1 MTDQT
6 SGNGQTPILT
16 LTLNPALDMATSVAR
31 LVPGDKL
38 RCAEPLL
45 DPGGGGLNVSR
56 AVRALGGD
64 SLALVAL
71 GGLTGDRLAGL
82 IRAEG
87 VTFLSILGP
96 GETRQSLTVI
106 EEASGKQ
113 YRFMLPGPRWG
124 TAERAR
130 VFTLLRATA
139 RPGGISVISG
149 SQPPGV
155 PADFPAQLAA
165 SMPES
170 RVVLDTSG
178 TALAEAVA
186 HPIPGL
192 YVLRMDGE
200 EAEGLAGRRLESRAE
215 TAEFAQ
221 GLVKAGVAQIVV
233 VARGAEGNL
242 LATADQRLFAS
253 APRVTVRSS
262 VGAGDSFVAAFVLAL
277 ARGQSAGE
285 ALALGTAA
293 AAAAVTTDATQLC
306 RPEDV
311 MRLLPEARVSPV

>member
-1 MTDQT
+1 MTQ
-6 SGNGQTPILT
+6 SPILT
-16 LTLNPALDMATSVAR
+16 LTLNPALDMATE
-31 LVPGDKL
+31 VPELIPGQKL
-38 RCAEPLL
+38 RCTEPML

-56 AVRALGGD
+56 AIKALGGD

-96 GETRQSLTVI
+96 GETRQSLTVN
-106 EEASGKQ
+106 EATTGKQ
-113 YRFMLPGPRWG
+113 YRFMLPGPVWG
-124 TAERAR
+124 EAERAR

-155 PADFPAQLAA
+155 PVDFPAQLAA

-170 RVVLDTSG
+170 RIVLDTSG
-178 TALAEAVA
+178 ATLAEAVH

-192 YVLRMDGE
+192 EVLRMDGPEGE
-200 EAEGLAGRRLESRAE
+200 ELAGRPLPTREE

-221 GLVKAGVAQIVV
+221 SLVRAGVAKTVI
-233 VARGAEGNL
+233 VARGAEGNV
-242 LATADQRLFAS
+242 LADASSRLFAK
-253 APRVTVRSS
+253 AARVRVKST

-277 ARGQSAGE
+277 ARGQSNAE
-285 ALALGTAA
+285 ALAMGAA
-293 AAAAVTTDATQLC
+293 AASAAVMTDATQLC

-311 MRLLPEARVSPV
+311 MRLLPECAVAAL